1 MRQPRRGV
9 ATKIRGVVYPSI
21 SEAARQLG
29 VNVSTVFAALNNG
42 TLETCGLK
50 DRYAGYLDDVWH
62 PSKSAAAR
70 DLGISQPALAKR
82 IERGTATWL
91 PVNETK
97 PQGPRTLV

>member
-29 VNVSTVFAALNNG
+29 VNISTVFAALNNG

-50 DRYAGYLDDVWH
+50 DRYAGYLDGVWYL
-62 PSKSAAAR
+62 SKSAAAR
-70 DLGISQPALAKR
+70 DLGISQPALVKR
-82 IERGTATWL
+82 IERGTSTWL
-91 PVNETK
+91 PVNEIK
-97 PQGPRTLV
+97 SQGPRTLV